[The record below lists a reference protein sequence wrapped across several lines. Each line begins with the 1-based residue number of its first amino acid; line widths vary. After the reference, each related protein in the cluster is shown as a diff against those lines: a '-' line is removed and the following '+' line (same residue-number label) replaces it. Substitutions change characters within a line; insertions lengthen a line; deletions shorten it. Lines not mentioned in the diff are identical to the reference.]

1 MNSSF
6 PTPYLYYH
14 QQIFYYAWEFSGA
27 GAWCQEC
34 SLLALAHLPMTPHRK
49 HEPPLPDFLRCSSS
63 GNMLLR
69 TFRAKLLHVRQL
81 IAAKLEE
88 NGRRWSHYWNFS
100 RSRWPRRAMPKVISR
115 LSRRVSAILIH
126 WFMRCMHSSAMCRML
141 YISFNMNN
149 LSDRATHGLRFW
161 FFIKFCLFIGN
172 RTFLV
177 YLVGTNTFENV
188 LSFFNFEVERYLKYG
203 CPQRSKLQE
212 S

>member
-1 MNSSF
+1 MPGMFFTSSS
-6 PTPYLYYH
+6 PSPYD
-14 QQIFYYAWEFSGA
+14 
-27 GAWCQEC
+27 
-34 SLLALAHLPMTPHRK
+34 PHRK
-49 HEPPLPDFLRCSSS
+49 HEPPLPDYVRCSSS

-115 LSRRVSAILIH
+115 LSRGVSAILIH

-149 LSDRATHGLRFW
+149 LSDRAAHGLRAW

-203 CPQRSKLQE
+203 CPSVRSSKKANFSIQKYRNNNFWISLNGKVQTI
-212 S
+212 